1 MSRDTRFHCILSW
14 LLPLL
19 IGACGGELGSQ
30 GLSQERDALQ
40 CSGTDCPV
48 YPIHSSPGVEQPL
61 AGGIGGEPFGSL
73 CREDQVLV
81 GIRALVADDLWGLG
95 LNCGRLELSPSDTGY
110 AVKVLPL
117 DQLSPFGGNG
127 IDPAPPLVEYSC
139 PPQMVVTAVSWTLWQ
154 PFVAMQQVVKQMQLT
169 CSELTIGADRQ
180 LRAGPTTAL
189 LIAGMLGQSDSPV
202 LQTCE
207 QGVVGGFTGRS
218 GGAIDAL
225 STSCVTLSIE
235 TAAVDG
241 L

>member
-1 MSRDTRFHCILSW
+1 MSRDTRLHCIIPW

-19 IGACGGELGSQ
+19 TCACGGELGSQ
-30 GLSQERDALQ
+30 VPSEETDGLG

-48 YPIHSSPGVEQPL
+48 YPIRSGLGAEQPL

-95 LNCGRLELSPSDTGY
+95 LNCGRLELSPSNTGY

-127 IDPAPPLVEYSC
+127 INPAPPLVEYSC
-139 PPQMVVTAVSWTLWQ
+139 PPQMVVTAASWTLWQ
-154 PFVAMQQVVKQMQLT
+154 PFVEMQQVVKQMQLT

-180 LRAGPTTAL
+180 LRPGPTTAL
-189 LIAGMLGQSDSPV
+189 LIAGMLGTSDSPV
-202 LQTCE
+202 LQSCE
-207 QGVVGGFTGRS
+207 QGAVSGFTGRS

-225 STSCVTLSIE
+225 STSCVTLSI
-235 TAAVDG
+235 D
-241 L
+241 LL